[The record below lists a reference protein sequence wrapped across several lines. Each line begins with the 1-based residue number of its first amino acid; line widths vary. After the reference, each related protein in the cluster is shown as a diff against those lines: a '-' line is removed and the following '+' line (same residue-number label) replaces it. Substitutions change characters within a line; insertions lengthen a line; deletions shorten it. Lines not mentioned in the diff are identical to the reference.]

1 MTEQSGPN
9 YRRRQLGRTLR
20 RLRETI
26 GLNQEELGEPL
37 RISKSRM
44 SRIEQGHI
52 PGYNDFLA
60 ILDRCGVISSD
71 YEPYVRMFDYAKQK
85 GWWHAFGLD
94 DRGFVPVEAE
104 ASAIR
109 TYELG
114 YIPGLMQTEAY
125 MRATFDV
132 ARLTTAGERL
142 EREIAVRLRRKERL
156 FEENPLRLHAI
167 IDETAL
173 QRGACDRQQREHI
186 VELAD
191 LPNVTLQVI
200 PHTVDLHSGL
210 YSNFI
215 VVSFPDPAESDL
227 AYVEYGF
234 GSVQIE
240 KEREV
245 RAATLLFEHLADV
258 ALDQQDSVALISGM

>member
-20 RLRETI
+20 RLRETL
-26 GLNQEELGEPL
+26 GLSQEELGEPL

-71 YEPYVRMFDYAKQK
+71 YEPYIRMFDYAKEK

-104 ASAIR
+104 ASAVR
-109 TYELG
+109 TYQLG
-114 YIPGLMQTEAY
+114 FIPGLLQTEAY
-125 MRATFDV
+125 MRATFDA
-132 ARLTTAGERL
+132 ARESFVGERL
-142 EREIAVRLRRKERL
+142 EREVAVRLRRKQRL
-156 FEENPLRLHAI
+156 FEESPLTTHAI

-173 QRGACDRQQREHI
+173 HRESCDREQRQHI
-186 VELAD
+186 VELTA
-191 LPNVTLQVI
+191 LPNVTVQVI
-200 PHTVDLHSGL
+200 PRSVDLHPGL

-215 VVSFPDPAESDL
+215 VVSFPEPAEPDL

-234 GSVQIE
+234 GSIQIE
-240 KEREV
+240 KKQEV
-245 RAATLLFEHLADV
+245 RAATLFFEHLADI
-258 ALDQQDSVALISGM
+258 ALDQQDSLALISGM